1 MTCPSITVANGP
13 STARKTL
20 RSRLNVQSSGL
31 PSASKDA
38 GGNIF
43 MQSDCMLMSSDPGN
57 TTPALKT
64 STSVVNC
71 HVSSASSSTI
81 GSTVVVVV
89 VVVVVLVVVV
99 VVVALVLLDSVSVL
113 VMTSAST
120 GWNCDTFTHSSSEV
134 LTRSYSS
141 RSSSFR
147 SSVVSFAA
155 RSEAHLTCSIT
166 VAYRTIWKLTVH
178 SRPSGV
184 VLEVSVEVVRVV
196 VVPEFVVP
204 EVVDELDVKVV
215 LESVVLVF
223 DRVDVMLHVL
233 VIVIEVSVVVVAD
246 TSETVEVVVFVDVT
260 SRV

>member
-1 MTCPSITVANGP
+1 
-13 STARKTL
+13 
-20 RSRLNVQSSGL
+20 
-31 PSASKDA
+31 
-38 GGNIF
+38 
-43 MQSDCMLMSSDPGN
+43 
-57 TTPALKT
+57 
-64 STSVVNC
+64 
-71 HVSSASSSTI
+71 
-81 GSTVVVVV
+81 
-89 VVVVVLVVVV
+89 
-99 VVVALVLLDSVSVL
+99 
-113 VMTSAST
+113 
-120 GWNCDTFTHSSSEV
+120 
-134 LTRSYSS
+134 
-141 RSSSFR
+141 
-147 SSVVSFAA
+147 
-155 RSEAHLTCSIT
+155 